1 MTPQGEIFMPDEEV
15 VFRGRPMRVAGRV
28 QFEGSSGQLTFRYL
42 LSDPT
47 GAPVIIEEGEGRF
60 AQLRSFPAASQP
72 RTVNNTVSVGAE
84 KYTLVGVRKLTV
96 LDVSGNAPGVA
107 VKATVIVSGVFE
119 GPMGTLMRE
128 MVPGAATQVYY
139 LVKPLASGEV
149 VSATRYNADRDAA
162 GRAAGERALDSD

>member
-1 MTPQGEIFMPDEEV
+1 MAPQVEIFMPDEEV

-28 QFEGSSGQLTFRYL
+28 QLEGSSGQLTFRYL

-47 GAPVIIEEGEGRF
+47 GAPVVLEEGEGRF

-107 VKATVIVSGVFE
+107 VRASVIVSGVFE

-128 MVPGAATQVYY
+128 MIPGTDTQVYY
-139 LVKPLASGEV
+139 LVKPLAAGEV
-149 VSATRYNADRDAA
+149 VSAAKYTAERDAE

>member
-139 LVKPLASGEV
+139 LVKPLAAGEV

>member
-1 MTPQGEIFMPDEEV
+1 MTPQSEIFMPDEDV

-28 QFEGSSGQLTFRYL
+28 RFEGSSGQLTFRYL

-60 AQLRSFPAASQP
+60 AQLRSFPAGSRP
-72 RTVNNTVSVGAE
+72 RTVANTVSVGAE
-84 KYTLVGVRKLTV
+84 KYTLVGVRKLKV

-128 MVPGAATQVYY
+128 LVPGAAAQVYY
-139 LVKPLASGEV
+139 LVKPLAAGEV
-149 VSATRYNADRDAA
+149 VSAARFSADRDAE
-162 GRAAGERALDSD
+162 GRAAGERALDDD

>member
-28 QFEGSSGQLTFRYL
+28 QLEGSSGQLTFRYL
-42 LSDPT
+42 LSDST
-47 GAPVIIEEGEGRF
+47 GAPVIIEEGEGRY
-60 AQLRSFPAASQP
+60 ALLRSFPAASQL
-72 RTVNNTVSVGAE
+72 RTINNTVSVGPE
-84 KYTLVGVRKLTV
+84 KYTLVGVRKLKV

-128 MVPGAATQVYY
+128 LVPGAAAQVYY
-139 LVKPLASGEV
+139 LVKPLAPGDL
-149 VSATRYNADRDAA
+149 VSAAKHSADREAK
-162 GRAAGERALDSD
+162 GRAAGERALDAD